1 MTRKSQEA
9 LPLLAKA
16 DGLGDRCPDEMGGC
30 ASGLFFSWLTP
41 LLDLGNRRPLEFAD
55 LYQLNRDDRAV
66 HISKSFQAQWS
77 RELLLPTPR
86 LWRAMARA
94 FGWPFAYAG
103 FLKLIHDSLQFVGP
117 MVIKLII
124 EFLSQPDADLRVG
137 LIYAGAI
144 FVAGVIQSF
153 ALRQYFFYCF
163 ETGLRLRSAVV
174 TAVYHKSLVLS
185 AAAKG
190 KRSTG
195 EITNLMSIDA
205 QRLQEITNYSHAIWY
220 AFFQIVVSSYL
231 LYLQLGVAFVS
242 GVIVILLLIPA
253 TACISKM
260 MQALQEKL
268 MAVKDERVKVTY
280 EVLSGIKVIKLQAW
294 ENSFTTRVMEF
305 RTNELARLRTY
316 YIADAFSDVVYN
328 GVPSLVT
335 IVSFATY
342 IYLGNT
348 LDVGTALTSLALFN
362 ILRFP
367 LFMLPNV
374 INSLVEAQVSFKRL
388 TEFFLLDERSQVTAG
403 NLTDVGIALH
413 NATFTYEE
421 GAEAAPALANVSL
434 SLGSNQLIAVVG
446 AVGSGKSTLLSG
458 LLGDATCSNGS
469 VHLKGSIAYVSQQPF
484 IQNATLRDNI
494 TFGLPF
500 EHAKYQKAIQVSSL
514 RDDLKILPGGD
525 LTEIGEKGINLSGG
539 QRTRVA
545 IARAVYQDA
554 DIYLLDDPLA
564 AVDSHVGSDIFKQ
577 CFQTALKGKLVVL
590 VTNGLQ
596 FLKDCDAV
604 VVIAS
609 GKVAELGTF
618 ADVSAIPGGVLAT
631 LLESV
636 QEAPAE
642 ETYAVTETDEM
653 EDAANDGD
661 DGVPRRRGSSMRS
674 DTDGETNKD
683 QNGALILDEDRA
695 TGDVPWATYKVWI
708 RACGGFGVAAAVV
721 LFFVLSQVVN
731 LASTFWLSYWS
742 EQAGSSQSDQMYYFW
757 IFTALNVGYT
767 ASVFVRILTLYL
779 AGLRGSKVL
788 FQQLLT
794 QVLRAPTS
802 FFDTTPLGR
811 IVNRLSKDVYAID
824 ESIPS
829 TWGMLFGTIFS
840 VLTTIATVVY
850 VTPYFTLVLLPLG
863 ALYYVSQRYFVK
875 TSRELQRLDSISRSP
890 VYALFTET
898 LEGIA
903 TIRAF
908 GAETQF
914 AARNEDLLD
923 RNQRAYFLNFS
934 ANCWLALRLEFA
946 GTVVATS
953 AALFAVCGHQADN
966 SVAFAGLAG
975 VSLSYAFSVTQSL
988 NWSVR
993 MISSIQTQMVSV
1005 ERIHNYCVLDT
1016 EADLYAPTT
1025 VQAKLQASA
1034 WPSDGQVTFDSVDL
1048 RYRPGLPRVLRKLSF
1063 RIGRNEK
1070 IGIVGRTGAGK
1081 SSLVVAL
1088 MRIVEPCGGRILI
1101 DGVDIA
1107 TIGLHDLREKI
1118 AIIPQD
1124 PVLFSGSIRSNL
1136 DPFSRYDDAALWVAV
1151 KRAHLESA
1159 VTSLDDKVDERG
1171 MNFSVGERQ
1180 LICIARALLK
1190 KAKVILM
1197 DEATASIDANTDRLI
1212 QQSIR
1217 EEFVDCTTLTIA
1229 HRINTILDCDRIL
1242 VMDKG
1247 GAAEFDAPSELL
1259 KNPKGLFTNLVDHWR
1274 DADES

>member
-1 MTRKSQEA
+1 MALRKDEKT
-9 LPLLAKA
+9 PLLAKA
-16 DGLGDRCPDEMGGC
+16 DGLGDRCPEQMGGC
-30 ASGLFFSWLTP
+30 CSGIFFSWLTP

-55 LYQLNRDDRAV
+55 LYQLNPSDRAV
-66 HISKSFQAQWS
+66 NISATFRKFWD
-77 RELLLPTPR
+77 RERVLPTPR
-86 LWRAMARA
+86 LWRAMAHG

-124 EFLSQPDADLRVG
+124 EFLSDPDADLRVG
-137 LIYAGAI
+137 LVYAGAI
-144 FVAGVIQSF
+144 FVSGVVQSF

-174 TAVYHKSLVLS
+174 TAVYQKSLVLS
-185 AAAKG
+185 AAAKA
-190 KRSTG
+190 KKSTG

-205 QRLQEITNYSHAIWY
+205 QRLQDITSYSHAIWY
-220 AFFQIVVSSYL
+220 AFFQILVSSYL

-242 GVIVILLLIPA
+242 GVVVILLLIPA
-253 TACISKM
+253 TAGISKI
-260 MQALQEKL
+260 MQSLQERL
-268 MAVKDERVKVTY
+268 MSVKDERVKVVY

-294 ENSFTTRVMEF
+294 ENSFTSRVMEF

-316 YIADAFSDVVYN
+316 YIADSFSDLVYN
-328 GVPSLVT
+328 GVPSLV
-335 IVSFATY
+335 IVSTFATY
-342 IYLGNT
+342 IYLGNS

-374 INSLVEAQVSFKRL
+374 INSLVEAQVSIKRL
-388 TEFFLLDERSQVTAG
+388 TEFFVLEERAPVTEG
-403 NLTDVGIALH
+403 SLTRVGIALDR
-413 NATFTYEE
+413 ATFSYDTD
-421 GAEAAPALANVSL
+421 APILRDVSA
-434 SLGSNQLIAVVG
+434 SLQSDTLVAVVG
-446 AVGSGKSTLLSG
+446 SVGSGKSTLLAG
-458 LLGDATCSNGS
+458 LLGDATCSGGS
-469 VHLKGSIAYVSQQPF
+469 VHLKGSVAYVSQQPF

-500 EHAKYQKAIQVSSL
+500 EHAKYQEAIRVSSL
-514 RDDLKILPGGD
+514 AADLKILPGGD

-577 CFQTALKGKLVVL
+577 CIKSALKGKLVVL
-590 VTNGLQ
+590 VTNGLH
-596 FLKDCDAV
+596 FLKDCDT
-604 VVIAS
+604 VIVLQDGA
-609 GKVAELGTF
+609 VAEAGTL
-618 ADVSAIPGGVLAT
+618 AELSATDGGVLAT

-642 ETYAVTETDEM
+642 ETYDAPEATEEAAVTEE
-653 EDAANDGD
+653 A
-661 DGVPRRRGSSMRS
+661 PRRRASTARS
-674 DTDGETNKD
+674 DTDGDEKA
-683 QNGALILDEDRA
+683 GALILDEDRA

-708 RACGGFGVAAAVV
+708 RACGGFGVAAWVIT
-721 LFFVLSQVVN
+721 LFVLSQLVN
-731 LASTFWLSYWS
+731 LSATFWLSYWS
-742 EQAGSSQSDQMYYFW
+742 EQAGSSEADQLYYFW
-757 IFTALNVGYT
+757 IYTALNAGY
-767 ASVFVRILTLYL
+767 AFAVFGRILTLYL
-779 AGLRGSKVL
+779 ASLRGSKVL
-788 FQQLLT
+788 FNQLLT
-794 QVLRAPTS
+794 QVLRAPMS

-850 VTPYFTLVLLPLG
+850 VTPYFTLVLGPL
-863 ALYYVSQRYFVK
+863 AVMYYVSQRYFVK

-908 GAETQF
+908 GAEAQF
-914 AARNEDLLD
+914 ATRNEELLD
-923 RNQRAYFLNFS
+923 LNQRAYFLNFS

-946 GTVVATS
+946 GTVVATA

-975 VSLSYAFSVTQSL
+975 VSLSQ
-988 NWSVR
+988 
-993 MISSIQTQMVSV
+993 IQTQMVSV
-1005 ERIHNYCVLDT
+1005 ERIHNYCVMDT
-1016 EADLYAPTT
+1016 EAELYAPAA
-1025 VQAKLQASA
+1025 VQAQLQATA
-1034 WPSDGQVTFDSVDL
+1034 WPSQGEVTFEKVDL
-1048 RYRPGLPRVLRKLSF
+1048 RYRPGLPRVLRNLSF
-1063 RIGRNEK
+1063 TIRAKEK
-1070 IGIVGRTGAGK
+1070 VGVVGRTGAGK

-1088 MRIVEPCGGRILI
+1088 MRIVEPSGGRVLL
-1101 DGVDIA
+1101 DGVDTA
-1107 TIGLHDLREKI
+1107 TIGLHDLRDQI
-1118 AIIPQD
+1118 SIIPQD
-1124 PVLFSGSIRSNL
+1124 PVLFSGTIRSNL
-1136 DPFSRYDDAALWVAV
+1136 DPFERYDDAALWTAV
-1151 KRAHLESA
+1151 KRAHLSSA
-1159 VTSLDDKVDERG
+1159 VAALDDKVDERG
-1171 MNFSVGERQ
+1171 QNFSVGERQ

-1190 KAKVILM
+1190 KSKVILM
-1197 DEATASIDANTDRLI
+1197 DEATASIDPTTDRLI

-1217 EEFVDCTTLTIA
+1217 EEFAECTTLTIA

-1247 GAAEFDAPSELL
+1247 AAAEFDAPAELL
-1259 KNPKGLFTNLVDHWR
+1259 KNPSGLFTNLVDHWR
-1274 DADES
+1274 DSEE